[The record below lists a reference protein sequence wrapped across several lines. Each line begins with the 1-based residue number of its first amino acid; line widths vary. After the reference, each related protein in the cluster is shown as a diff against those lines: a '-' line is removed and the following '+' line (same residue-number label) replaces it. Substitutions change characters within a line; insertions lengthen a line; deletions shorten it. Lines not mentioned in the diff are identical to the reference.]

1 MSDINDTSVG
11 ESNRKVSNIKKD
23 KVKHTTAVIS
33 TNTLS

>member
-1 MSDINDTSVG
+1 MSDINDASFG
-11 ESNRKVSNIKKD
+11 ESNMKVRNIKKD